1 MTGTTTQGAWSTLQT
16 HAELLSGT
24 HLRDLFDNDPTR
36 FDRMCHRVG
45 GLIVDCSKHIAD
57 EHTVG
62 HLLDLAA
69 AAGVEHLRDAMFA
82 GERINTSE
90 DRAVLH
96 TALRNRSNRSIKVDG
111 EDVMPAVRHELD
123 RMRSFCDAVHAGT
136 WTGFSGSE
144 ITDIVNI
151 GIGGSDLGPAMV
163 TEALR
168 PFHLDDIRCH
178 FVSNVDPSHISDTLA
193 LLEPATTLF
202 VIASKT
208 FGTLET
214 LTNAGVAR
222 RWIVDAAGDDT
233 AVAKH
238 FVALSTNA
246 KRVSDFGIDPANM
259 FVFWDWVGGRYS
271 LWSAIGLSI
280 ALAVGFD
287 RFEQLLDGAFE
298 MDEHFRTA
306 PAEQNVPLLLG
317 LLDCWYRNCHG
328 MQALAVLPYDQH
340 LHRLPA
346 YLQQAMMESNGKHV
360 DRDGKRVPMDTS
372 PVLWGEPGTNG
383 QHAFHQ
389 MLHQGTT
396 RVPCDF
402 ILGMES
408 HTDLAA
414 QHLDLVA
421 NCVAQSEAMMRG
433 RTDAEVRE
441 ELSAAGLDDA
451 AIDRLA
457 PHKVMDGNRPST
469 TFLYPR
475 LTPHV
480 LGMLI
485 ALYEH
490 RIFTAGS
497 VWNVDSFD
505 QWGVELGKSLAVSI
519 RPMLDA
525 AEQPTGRDASTLG
538 LIDLVRCHARGND

>member
-1 MTGTTTQGAWSTLQT
+1 MTVTPAHNAWTTLHD
-16 HAELLSGT
+16 HAASLAST
-24 HLRDLFDNDPTR
+24 HLRDLFDNDPNR
-36 FDRMCHRVG
+36 LDHMCHRVG

-57 EHTVG
+57 EHTIG
-62 HLLDLAA
+62 HLLNLAA
-69 AAGVEHLRDAMFA
+69 ATGVEQLRDAMFA

-90 DRAVLH
+90 NRPVLH
-96 TALRNRSNRSIKVDG
+96 TALRNRSNRPVEVDG
-111 EDVMPAVRHELD
+111 KDIMPAVRGELN
-123 RMRSFCDAVHAGT
+123 RMRAFCEAVHAGT
-136 WTGFSGSE
+136 WTGFSGE
-144 ITDIVNI
+144 KITDIVNI

-168 PFHLDDIRCH
+168 PYHRDDIRCH
-178 FVSNVDPSHISDTLA
+178 FVSNVDPSHISDTIDRLD
-193 LLEPATTLF
+193 PATTLF

-214 LTNAGVAR
+214 LTNARVAR
-222 RWIVDAAGDDT
+222 QWLVGAAGDDA

-238 FVALSTNA
+238 FVALSTNTL
-246 KRVSDFGIDPANM
+246 RVKEFGIDPTNM

-280 ALAVGFD
+280 ALTIGFD
-287 RFEQLLDGAFE
+287 RFEQFLDGAFE
-298 MDEHFRTA
+298 MDEHFQTA
-306 PAEQNVPLLLG
+306 PAQDNVPMLLG
-317 LLDCWYRNCHG
+317 LFDCWYRNCHG
-328 MQALAVLPYDQH
+328 MQSLAVLPYDQH
-340 LHRLPA
+340 LQRMPA

-360 DRDGKRVPMDTS
+360 DRDGNHLTMETS

-402 ILGMES
+402 LLAMES
-408 HTDLAA
+408 HTNLAT
-414 QHLDLVA
+414 QHLDLAA
-421 NCVAQSEAMMRG
+421 NCIAQSEAMMRG
-433 RTDAEVRE
+433 RTDAEVRA
-441 ELSAAGLDDA
+441 ELSAAGMDEA
-451 AIDRLA
+451 AVGKLA
-457 PHKVMDGNRPST
+457 PHKVMEGNRPST
-469 TFLYPR
+469 TLLYPR

-490 RIFTAGS
+490 RIFTAGA

-519 RPMLDA
+519 RPMLDSA
-525 AEQPTGRDASTLG
+525 DPPTGRDASTLG
-538 LIDLVRCHARGND
+538 LIDLVRCHARGNG